1 MLGFASDPGQPS
13 LALNLQRF
21 GIGTGIALL
30 EQLVCC
36 PLHMYFLLL
45 FKLFMNNINDIRAFA
60 LSQYAATSVTE
71 VSIVDVD
78 FNEAGLMLILYQQ
91 HYPIDLLLL
100 IILILA
106 GLTHHVKGLFSY
118 RKLMS

>member
-1 MLGFASDPGQPS
+1 MPQIQAS
-13 LALNLQRF
+13 LALSLQSF

-45 FKLFMNNINDIRAFA
+45 FKLFKNNVNDIRVFG
-60 LSQYAATSVTE
+60 LSQYTATSVTE
-71 VSIVDVD
+71 VSNVDVD
-78 FNEAGLMLILYQQ
+78 FTEAGLMLILYQRDT
-91 HYPIDLLLL
+91 DLLLL

-106 GLTHHVKGLFSY
+106 GLSQSCERIVIIQKI
-118 RKLMS
+118 MS